1 MKLNPDGIDE
11 LVKNSVERLK
21 HVQGFEKVRFII
33 LYGSAAEGTIRE
45 ESDIDLC
52 IDIDADTDYER
63 SKFRLRALSELPD
76 FFDVQIFAQLP
87 LYVKKEVFKGKVIF
101 CRDEEYLYETAISTI
116 KEFEDFKYRFYDYI
130 GERAIA

>member
-1 MKLNPDGIDE
+1 MSPDEINK

-21 HVQGFEKVRFII
+21 KIEGFDKVRFII
-33 LYGSAAEGTIRE
+33 LYGSAVEGITRE

-52 IDIDADTDYER
+52 IDIDAETDYEG
-63 SKFRLRALSELPD
+63 SKFRLKVLSELPD
-76 FFDVQIFAQLP
+76 FFDVQIFSQLP
-87 LYVKKEVFKGKVIF
+87 LYVKKEVLKGKVVF
-101 CRDEEYLYETAISTI
+101 CRDVEYLYEIALLTI

>member
-1 MKLNPDGIDE
+1 MNTDEIDK
-11 LVKNSVERLK
+11 LVKKSFERLK
-21 HVQGFEKVRFII
+21 NMQGFEKVRFIM
-33 LYGSAAEGTIRE
+33 LYGSSVEGMPRE

-63 SKFRLRALSELPD
+63 SSFRLKVLSELPD
-76 FFDVQIFAQLP
+76 LFDVQIFAQLP
-87 LYVKKEVFKGKVIF
+87 LYVKKEVIKGKVIF
-101 CRDEEYLYETAISTI
+101 CRDEEYLYETAISVI

>member
-1 MKLNPDGIDE
+1 MNPDEIDK
-11 LVKNSVERLK
+11 LIKNSLERLK
-21 HVQGFEKVRFII
+21 NLQGFEKVNFIV
-33 LYGSAAEGTIRE
+33 LYGSSVEGVPRA

-63 SKFRLRALSELPD
+63 SSFRLKVLSELPD
-76 FFDVQIFAQLP
+76 LFDVQIFAQLP
-87 LYVKKEVFKGKVIF
+87 LYVKKEVIKGKVIF
-101 CRDEEYLYETAISTI
+101 CRDEDYLYETAISVI

>member
-1 MKLNPDGIDE
+1 MNLDKIDE

-21 HVQGFEKVRFII
+21 NIQGFEKVRFIM
-33 LYGSAAEGTIRE
+33 LYGSSVEGISRA

-52 IDIDADTDYER
+52 IDIDEDTDYER
-63 SKFRLRALSELPD
+63 SSFRLKVLSELPD
-76 FFDVQIFAQLP
+76 LFDVQIFAQLP
-87 LYVKKEVFKGKVIF
+87 LYVKKEVIKGKVIF
-101 CRDEEYLYETAISTI
+101 CRDEEYLYETAISVI

>member
-1 MKLNPDGIDE
+1 MNPDEIDKF
-11 LVKNSVERLK
+11 VKNSLEKVK
-21 HVQGFEKVRFII
+21 KIQGFEKVRFII
-33 LYGSAAEGTIRE
+33 LYGSSVEGITRQ

-63 SKFRLRALSELPD
+63 SSFRLKVLSELPD
-76 FFDVQIFAQLP
+76 LFDVQIFAQLP
-87 LYVKKEVFKGKVIF
+87 LYVKKEVIKGKVIF
-101 CRDEEYLYETAISTI
+101 CRDEEYLYETAISLI